1 MIFSAIIDL
10 LLAILLYFYGR
21 KQEAT
26 KWLVLFLIFAG
37 LGSLSEVVV
46 EPVWRSLFFFILQA
60 CTPYGFL
67 MFSIVYSVTTTRK
80 VKNTL
85 ACVLVLPIIIT
96 LLITPM
102 KQSIQLDFV
111 ILFYWSVPYYLV
123 GCILVIYSYS
133 KETNLVRKRNRLIT
147 VFFVVPPV
155 IVIIVLNHMERAIR
169 TFDGYRYISMFVWMA
184 FVIFVVSAVRFGVL
198 GVRIKFEKQLHDQTI
213 IGIVSGAAMLN
224 HAMKNHITNIDLLTG
239 RMKENL
245 QFRLHEQTEQDI
257 AKIQAE
263 TRQMMYMVNRIK
275 KHIEDIEIVEG
286 PINLSDIVAQA
297 IQSNQYLL
305 DDKGITVVTNYPD
318 FYHLM
323 CDKLHMQE
331 VFVNLIRNAI
341 DAVDSENGTI
351 EISIHESKK
360 DILIEFSNNGKGM
373 DKETVAQLFEPFFTT
388 KHQENNFG
396 LGLTY
401 CYLILQKHG
410 GSIEVVSEHIGATF
424 TIHLPKSRKIL
435 SSNRLVQGQKDR
447 KYSL

>member
-10 LLAILLYFYGR
+10 LLAVMLYIYGR

-26 KWLVLFLIFAG
+26 KWLILFLIFAG

-46 EPVWRSLFFFILQA
+46 EPVWRSLLFFILQA

-67 MFSIVYSVTTTRK
+67 MFSIIYSVTTTRR
-80 VKNTL
+80 VKNIL
-85 ACVLVLPIIIT
+85 ACTLILPIFIT

-102 KQSIQLDFV
+102 KQGIQLDFV
-111 ILFYWSVPYYLV
+111 LLFYWSVPYYLV
-123 GCILVIYSYS
+123 GCLLVIYSYS

-147 VFFVVPPV
+147 VCFVVPPV
-155 IVIIVLNHMERAIR
+155 IVIVVLNHMERAIR
-169 TFDGYRYISMFVWMA
+169 TFEGYRYISMFVWMA
-184 FVIFVVSAVRFGVL
+184 FVIFIGSAIRFGVL

-213 IGIVSGAAMLN
+213 MGIVSGAAMLN
-224 HAMKNHITNIDLLTG
+224 HAIKNHITNIDLLSG

-245 QFRLHEQTEQDI
+245 QFRLLEQTEQDI
-257 AKIQAE
+257 VNIQAE

-286 PINLSDIVAQA
+286 YTNLSDIVARA
-297 IQSNQYLL
+297 IQSNRYLL
-305 DDKGITVVTNYPD
+305 DDKGITLVTDCPPSYNV
-318 FYHLM
+318 M

-331 VFVNLIRNAI
+331 VFANLIRNAI

-351 EISIHESKK
+351 KIRIRESKK
-360 DILIEFSNNGKGM
+360 DIMIEFCNNGKGM
-373 DKETVAQLFEPFFTT
+373 NKETIAQLFEPFFTT

-410 GSIEVVSEHIGATF
+410 GSIEVVSEKTGVTF

-435 SSNRLVQGQKDR
+435 RSSSLDQVQRDQKF
-447 KYSL
+447 SL